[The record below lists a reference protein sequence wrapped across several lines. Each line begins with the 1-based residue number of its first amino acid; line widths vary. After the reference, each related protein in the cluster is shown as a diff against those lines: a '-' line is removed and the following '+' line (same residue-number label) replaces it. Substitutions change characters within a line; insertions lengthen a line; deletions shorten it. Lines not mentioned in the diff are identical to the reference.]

1 TAGAFPFSTS
11 QYVNGQLICP
21 NQELVSD
28 SISNYISDVKFHVHR
43 KRLFSEDSFDFF
55 VFMTKFKHVKN
66 QHEEIPRGIST
77 EFFDVYNQR
86 VKAKLRPKITVMEF
100 EKNFKITKFLGSIID
115 NTIIHQSYIDTA
127 REISHLMNIN
137 DDDVKSHTIM
147 EKNAFNLYEDCLKWS
162 PQSIE
167 GFKTYFSYNKNRCF
181 LLNEPRSLHTFGIP
195 RKTLS
200 VKDQCTC
207 YGFEPTSLM
216 RDSLHFLNPLR
227 ICRVRLPCPQGEFLQ
242 RQDVDKSTHY
252 PKDVP
257 YPVDGTP
264 CAFDK

>member
-1 TAGAFPFSTS
+1 
-11 QYVNGQLICP
+11 
-21 NQELVSD
+21 
-28 SISNYISDVKFHVHR
+28 
-43 KRLFSEDSFDFF
+43 
-55 VFMTKFKHVKN
+55 
-66 QHEEIPRGIST
+66 
-77 EFFDVYNQR
+77 
-86 VKAKLRPKITVMEF
+86 
-100 EKNFKITKFLGSIID
+100 
-115 NTIIHQSYIDTA
+115 
-127 REISHLMNIN
+127 
-137 DDDVKSHTIM
+137 
-147 EKNAFNLYEDCLKWS
+147 

-264 CAFDK
+264 CAFDKDRGQLYGICNNSELTEYMSYND